1 MQVVGSDYE
10 LYLQSLGGFLIILV
24 IFVPFLKWAF
34 TSQDAK
40 ARKKEAKRLRKE
52 LKKIKAK

>member
-1 MQVVGSDYE
+1 MNVVGSDYQ

-34 TSQDAK
+34 TSPSAK
-40 ARKKEAKRLRKE
+40 AEKRRKRKLKEDLKRLKT
-52 LKKIKAK
+52 K